1 MTIIGGGEYRY
12 ELVQDWARPSGYGE
26 LQRTSGVATD
36 SIDRVF
42 VSQWGFPSMMIFDP
56 SGNLVSNWKDSD
68 ISDPHGLNITDDTVH
83 LTDRGHSICM
93 TYDLDG
99 NVLGQ
104 LGEKDQHSETGCEI
118 MGELVPQAAGPFNF
132 PTGLAPSPSG
142 DLYVADGYRNCRVH
156 RFTGRGRLISSWG
169 QPGKHDQA
177 DFHLPHSILVDMD
190 GVVYVCDRENS
201 RIQLF
206 SPDGEPIGMWTDVH
220 RPTDIA
226 MDKGGAFYV
235 SELAIDNLPPRVSV
249 FDQFGSLL
257 SRWEARS
264 AHGIWVD
271 SRGDIYLTIRLANNV
286 DKFVRI

>member
-1 MTIIGGGEYRY
+1 
-12 ELVQDWARPSGYGE
+12 
-26 LQRTSGVATD
+26 
-36 SIDRVF
+36 
-42 VSQWGFPSMMIFDP
+42 
-56 SGNLVSNWKDSD
+56 
-68 ISDPHGLNITDDTVH
+68 
-83 LTDRGHSICM
+83 
-93 TYDLDG
+93 
-99 NVLGQ
+99 
-104 LGEKDQHSETGCEI
+104 
-118 MGELVPQAAGPFNF
+118 
-132 PTGLAPSPSG
+132 
-142 DLYVADGYRNCRVH
+142 
-156 RFTGRGRLISSWG
+156 
-169 QPGKHDQA
+169 
-177 DFHLPHSILVDMD
+177 MD